1 MPTPFTNTAQPTFG
15 NEQGYTFTSADGS
28 QSITLH
34 WHPTIPF
41 GVVVVQ
47 TEGITD
53 DEESQL
59 IDAWEAAMFN
69 LSNDG
74 RRHLSIEEKMKVV
87 TLHLNP

>member
-1 MPTPFTNTAQPTFG
+1 M
-15 NEQGYTFTSADGS
+15 
-28 QSITLH
+28 
-34 WHPTIPF
+34 
-41 GVVVVQ
+41 VVVQ